1 MRALI
6 ALSLSLSFVFSSSNL
21 DIIRELFTNPNF
33 DKAKHFKGE
42 MAARNS
48 DFYLTRFYIQDI
60 APLGKGDEFDV
71 FRVSLSS
78 NDASEHF
85 DLYVYMLEDAIYA
98 VRSLAMTGI
107 LQNMIYHYE
116 KISED
121 VRKDIDLKNLKLT
134 VAQDSELIKF
144 GKENLKEFE
153 RIFEIYNSNLADKDE
168 RIRRI
173 LKALHFSHIEN
184 DEGLFM
190 LVIGGMV
197 DNVVGFLRAENKDD
211 VPLMNP
217 SRFIMIEKIAP
228 KWYLF
233 KTT

>member
-1 MRALI
+1 MRALV
-6 ALSLSLSFVFSSSNL
+6 ALGLSFAIAFGSSNL
-21 DIIRELFTNPNF
+21 ELIRELFTNPNF

-48 DFYLTRFYIQDI
+48 DFYLTRFHIKDI

-78 NDASEHF
+78 NDGGEHL
-85 DLYVYMLEDAIYA
+85 DLYVYMLEEAIYA

-107 LQNMIYHYE
+107 IKDLIYHYE
-116 KISED
+116 KIGD
-121 VRKDIDLKNLKLT
+121 KVRKDLDLENLKLT

-144 GKENLKEFE
+144 GKQNLDKFE
-153 RIFEIYNSNLADKDE
+153 RIFEIYSSNLADKDE
-168 RIRRI
+168 QIKRI
-173 LKALHFSHIEN
+173 LKTLHFSHIEN
-184 DEGLFM
+184 DENIFM

-197 DNVVGFLRAENKDD
+197 DNAVGFLRVQKDED
-211 VPLMNP
+211 VPRMNKN
-217 SRFIMIEKIAP
+217 RFIMIEKIAP